1 MDKIFIE
8 GLLLRCILGVNQEER
23 REPQDIILS
32 IVLETD
38 LRRPG
43 KSDDF
48 NDAVDYRALK
58 KKILS
63 MALTSKYYLVESLAE
78 AVAAICLEDQRVHSA
93 TVRVEKPTALR
104 FARTVGVEITRSSN
118 E

>member
-8 GLLLRCILGVNQEER
+8 GLLLRAILGITKEER
-23 REPQDIILS
+23 REPQDVIIS
-32 IVLETD
+32 VILETD

-58 KKILS
+58 KKIAVRVQDS
-63 MALTSKYYLVESLAE
+63 AYYLVESLAE
-78 AVAAICLEDQRVHSA
+78 AVAAVCLEDTRVHSA
-93 TVRVEKPTALR
+93 AVRVEKPTALR
-104 FARTVGVEITRSSN
+104 FARTVGVEITRSLKG
-118 E
+118 